1 VLYFLP
7 FQSNIPAPLA
17 FALLKASVKLLPVG
31 LLTTLVECLT
41 ILCASVCC
49 GFALFLGVITV
60 SGAVLL
66 GVGLALSTIY
76 FEFLNNGIYAVLYPY

>member
-17 FALLKASVKLLPVG
+17 FALLKASVKLPVG
-31 LLTTLVECLT
+31 LLITPVECLT

-76 FEFLNNGIYAVLYPY
+76 FEFLNDGIYAV